1 MAKDYYEILGVS
13 KSASAEEIKK
23 AFRVKAHEYHPDK
36 KTGNEVKFKEVNE
49 AYQTLSNPD
58 KRRNYDQFGSS
69 YNSAGAGGGNYGGAG
84 GFNWQDFAGGAR
96 GGFSGGGIDF
106 EDLGDIF
113 GDFFNSARGGQGRR
127 QSSNRYSQGGGSDLQ
142 LNLTIDLKDAVFGM
156 EKTIAY
162 QRNGACSSCGGSG
175 ADKSAKIITCKTCHG
190 TGQVTVSRQ
199 TFFGVFKATEVCSDC
214 SGVGKIPEKKCR
226 ECNGNGLEKVTEEL
240 KVKIP
245 AGIDNDERIRLTGK
259 GNLAP
264 NQLGEAGDLYISFR
278 ILPDPTFKRTGDN
291 LFTNIKITYSQAV
304 LGDKIELDTLDGEV
318 TLKIP
323 EGTVSGKQFLIKNHG
338 VTKLRGHGRGDLI
351 VTANIAVPNKLTRE
365 QKKLLEQLGKEGL

>member
-58 KRRNYDQFGSS
+58 KRRQYDQFGSS
-69 YNSAGAGGGNYGGAG
+69 YNSAGAGGNYGGAG

-113 GDFFNSARGGQGRR
+113 GDFFNGGGRGRSAGR
-127 QSSNRYSQGGGSDLQ
+127 SSRNGGSDLQ
-142 LNLTIDLKDAVFGM
+142 LNLTVDLKDAVFGT

-162 QRNGACSSCGGSG
+162 QRNGACSACGGSG

-226 ECNGNGLEKVTEEL
+226 ECNGNGLERVTEEL

-264 NQLGEAGDLYISFR
+264 NQFGEAGDLYISFR
-278 ILPDPTFKRTGDN
+278 ILPDPTFKRTGDD